1 MHFDKKCILNACI
14 MGDEISTSS
23 TSAFISL
30 YVPGGGGV
38 DGAIHRAAGPH
49 LRAENYATH
58 VNAAGVGCVIY
69 LFVCMFMCFVCLF
82 VFLLVTLLVNARSS
96 CNSSK
101 AINANIASIAV
112 NSCNKTS
119 PRPTR

>member
-23 TSAFISL
+23 TSVFISL

-58 VNAAGVGCVIY
+58 VNAAGVGGFIY
-69 LFVCMFMCFVCLF
+69 LFVCILMCFLCLF
-82 VFLLVTLLVNARSS
+82 VFLLVTLLVNACSS
-96 CNSSK
+96 CN
-101 AINANIASIAV
+101 
-112 NSCNKTS
+112 
-119 PRPTR
+119 

>member
-58 VNAAGVGCVIY
+58 VNGWVLY
-69 LFVCMFMCFVCLF
+69 LFVCQSVYVFCLF
-82 VFLLVTLLVNARSS
+82 VYLFAFS
-96 CNSSK
+96 
-101 AINANIASIAV
+101 
-112 NSCNKTS
+112 
-119 PRPTR
+119 

>member
-101 AINANIASIAV
+101 AI
-112 NSCNKTS
+112 
-119 PRPTR
+119 